1 MTTWK
6 VNEIALAAYYMNHAP
21 DTLSLGCKA
30 VSLIETPS
38 ARDVAAD
45 GDVMESVFPD
55 SLVATGM
62 DMNALNSISW
72 TPQRISFQDSRTS
85 ELKEF
90 RIYGYDIPP
99 QPGTVKFSVDI
110 SEKLLGKGTKS

>member
-6 VNEIALAAYYMNHAP
+6 VNEIALAAYYGNHAP

-30 VSLIETPS
+30 ISLIETPS

-45 GDVMESVFPD
+45 GGVMESVFPD
-55 SLVATGM
+55 SLVATGV
-62 DMNALNSISW
+62 DVNAVNSISW

-99 QPGTVKFSVDI
+99 QPGTVKFSLDI
-110 SEKLLGKGTKS
+110 SEKLYPEGK